1 MVRQSIAPLDPF
13 HGGAQ
18 QHYALVGPLADAPRF
33 GVAIIRRHSPGAT
46 VLYEV
51 GGLLIDDVTFG
62 HGSGFN
68 LHPFGKANPVIDEGQ
83 AIAIDP
89 AVITAFAPG
98 GIRVEMAELVGNPPS
113 LAVALGPD
121 RPLGFAQALIRVEVL
136 TGELGGKAFGI
147 LPQKS
152 NKVLQDGVE
161 VLIATRQGS
170 TVGHLWESD
179 VLAQVWV
186 LLEPAMLSFEAKE
199 PPLLHDHKEHEQG
212 LRPVDNRPSAMR
224 ASRLLVPKAFK
235 ECKRQLDIVGKGR
248 CDHGRASWR
257 AWQLSS
263 RKD

>member
-68 LHPFGKANPVIDEGQ
+68 LHPFGKANPVIDEVQ

-89 AVITAFAPG
+89 AVVTAFAPG
-98 GIRVEMAELVGNPPS
+98 GIRVEMAELVGNPPY
-113 LAVALGPD
+113 LAVALVPD
-121 RPLGFAQALIRVEVL
+121 RPLGLEQALIRVEVL
-136 TGELGGKAFGI
+136 TSELGVKVFGI

-152 NKVLQDGVE
+152 NKVLQDRVE

-170 TVGHLWESD
+170 TVGHLWESH
-179 VLAQVWV
+179 VLAQVGV
-186 LLEPAMLSFEAKE
+186 VLEPAVLGFEAKD
-199 PPLLHDHKEHEQG
+199 PPLLHDHEEHEQG
-212 LRPVDNRPSAMR
+212 LLLVDKRPSAMR
-224 ASRLLVPKAFK
+224 ARRLLLPKAFK
-235 ECKRQLDIVGKGR
+235 KRK
-248 CDHGRASWR
+248 
-257 AWQLSS
+257 
-263 RKD
+263 